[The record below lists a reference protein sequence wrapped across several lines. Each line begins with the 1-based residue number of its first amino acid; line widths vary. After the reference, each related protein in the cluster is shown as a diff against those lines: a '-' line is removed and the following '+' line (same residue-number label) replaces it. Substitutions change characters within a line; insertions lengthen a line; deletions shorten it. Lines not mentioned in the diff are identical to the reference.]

1 MHGCIN
7 SGAVMSESWRT
18 IVMMIV
24 SLLVLGCT
32 SSTTVNKPRTSADPA
47 AAPSSTSMLTTSDSL
62 HVLGQVPEFT
72 LLDQHNQSFDQW
84 RLWGKVWIADF
95 IFTRCTATCPQQ
107 TARFAELSRQLSD
120 ELKADRLQFVSFTVD
135 PNHDTPAVLESYA
148 KQHNA
153 DAASWTF
160 LTGERP
166 ALWSLCERGF
176 KLPVGE
182 QTENTTN
189 PFLHSTQFVLI
200 DQQGQIR
207 GYYDGLL
214 AEDVARLKKDAV
226 RIVNELKP
234 VPAALFDAYESLKQ
248 RRTQQLAQIEKEPV
262 FHQFSF
268 TDRLPESGIRFRNRV
283 VADAAKDYKATHYDH
298 GNGLVVADV
307 DGDGKHDLYFVSQ
320 LGGNELWR
328 NLGDGRFENI
338 TEKAG
343 VGVPG
348 RIGVTA
354 SFADLDNDGD
364 ADLFVT
370 TVRGGNLL
378 FENDGKGVFHDVTE
392 AAGVTYSGH
401 SSGVVCFDYNR
412 DGRLD
417 LFVCNVGVYTTDEKA
432 ADGSYVAHKD
442 AFAGHLKKER
452 NEPSLMYRNEGGLRF
467 VDVTNEVQLRDESWT
482 GDATPI
488 DANQDG
494 WLDLYVLNMQGHNEY
509 YENIGGQRFEK
520 RSREVFPKTP
530 WGAMGVKVFDFDN
543 DGQLDIYITDM
554 HSDMS
559 QEVGPDLEHLKAQM
573 TWPESL
579 LQTNGASIWGNALY
593 RRTAPGHFEEVS
605 DRVGAENYWPWGFS
619 VGDLNADGWD
629 DVFIAAAMNFPFR
642 YGINSLLLNQRG
654 EKFVPAEFALGVE
667 PRRGN
672 RTAVPWFKV
681 ECSGP
686 DKDHLDCKDRKGHVS
701 VWSSIGS
708 RSSVMF
714 DLDDDGDLDIVT
726 NDFGSEPMV
735 LVSDLAERAPKL
747 HWLTIKLVGTTSN
760 RDGLGATVKVTAG
773 SQSYLK
779 VLDGKSGYLSQS
791 VLPLYFGLGDAEQ
804 VETVEVT
811 WPNGRSQ
818 TVNGPIKAGT
828 ALEIREE

>member
-1 MHGCIN
+1 MTNPLRTTVAIALSVLIAGC
-7 SGAVMSESWRT
+7 S
-18 IVMMIV
+18 
-24 SLLVLGCT
+24 
-32 SSTTVNKPRTSADPA
+32 SSTTVTKPSIPAESPTTSSNTATTTSAP
-47 AAPSSTSMLTTSDSL
+47 LR
-62 HVLGQVPEFT
+62 VLGQVPAFE
-72 LLDQHNQSFDQW
+72 LIDQYGERFDQW

-107 TARFAELSRQLSD
+107 TARLADLSRQLGD
-120 ELKADRLQFVSFTVD
+120 ELKADRLRLVSFTVD
-135 PNHDTPAVLESYA
+135 PAHDTPAVLEAYG
-148 KQHNA
+148 KQHKA
-153 DAASWTF
+153 DEESWSF
-160 LTGERP
+160 VTGDRS

-182 QTENTTN
+182 QTENTAN
-189 PFLHSTQFVLI
+189 PFLHSTQFVLV

-214 AEDVARLKKDAV
+214 AEDVARLKKDAE
-226 RIVNELKP
+226 RIVQELKP

-248 RRTQQLAQIEKEPV
+248 RREQQLVQIEKEQV

-268 TDRLPESGIRFRNRV
+268 TDRRPESGIRFRNRV
-283 VADAAKDYKATHYDH
+283 VSDASKDYKATHYDH
-298 GNGLVVADV
+298 GNGLAVADV

-328 NLGDGRFENI
+328 NLGNGQFENI

-364 ADLFVT
+364 SDLFVT

-378 FENDGKGVFHDVTE
+378 FENDGEGVFRLITE
-392 AAGVTYSGH
+392 AAGVAYSGH

-432 ADGSYVAHKD
+432 ADGSYTAHKD
-442 AFAGHLKKER
+442 AFASHLKKER
-452 NEPSLMYRNEGGLRF
+452 NEPSLLYRNEGDLRF
-467 VDVTNEVQLRDESWT
+467 VEVSNEVQLRDESWT

-488 DANQDG
+488 DVNQDG

-520 RSREVFPKTP
+520 RSRDVFPKTP

-543 DGQLDIYITDM
+543 DGQLDLYITDM

-559 QEVGPDLEHLKAQM
+559 QEIGPEAEHLKAQM
-573 TWPESL
+573 IWPESL
-579 LQTNGASIWGNALY
+579 LQTNGASLWGNALY
-593 RRTAPGHFEEVS
+593 RRTGPSQFEEVS

-629 DVFIAAAMNFPFR
+629 DVFIAASMNFPFR

-654 EKFVPAEFALGVE
+654 EKFVAAEFALGVE

-672 RTAVPWFKV
+672 RTTVPWFEV
-681 ECSGP
+681 ECSGA

-714 DLDDDGDLDIVT
+714 DLDGDGDLDIVT
-726 NDFGSEPMV
+726 NDFGSEPIV
-735 LVSDLAERAPKL
+735 LISDLAERAAKL
-747 HWLTIKLVGTTSN
+747 NWLTVKLVGTASN

-773 SQSYLK
+773 TQSYLK

-804 VETVEVT
+804 VDALEII
-811 WPNGRSQ
+811 WPSGKTQ
-818 TVNGPIKAGT
+818 TANGPVKAGT

>member
-1 MHGCIN
+1 MTDQLQKI
-7 SGAVMSESWRT
+7 A
-18 IVMMIV
+18 IVAIITV
-24 SLLVLGCT
+24 ILGCNA
-32 SSTTVNKPRTSADPA
+32 STTAMKPPGQTARVT
-47 AAPSSTSMLTTSDSL
+47 AAPLDGGPTAGDS
-62 HVLGQVPEFT
+62 VRILGQVPEFD
-72 LLDQHNQSFDQW
+72 LHDQHGAPFNQW
-84 RLWGKVWIADF
+84 KLWGQVWIADF

-107 TARFAELSRQLSD
+107 TARLADLSHQLREELN
-120 ELKADRLQFVSFTVD
+120 ADRLHLVSFTVD
-135 PNHDTPAVLESYA
+135 PGHDTPSVLEAYA
-148 KQHNA
+148 RQYKA
-153 DAASWTF
+153 DDKSWSF
-160 LTGERP
+160 LTGERS
-166 ALWSLCERGF
+166 ALWSLCERDF

-182 QTENTTN
+182 HTENTAN
-189 PFLHSTQFVLI
+189 PFLHSTQFVLV

-214 AEDVARLKKDAV
+214 AEDVARLKRDAV
-226 RIVNELKP
+226 RVIHELKP
-234 VPAALFDAYESLKQ
+234 VPAQLFDAYESLME
-248 RRTQQLAQIEKEPV
+248 RRERQLVQIEQETV
-262 FHQFSF
+262 FHQFTF

-283 VADAAKDYKATHYDH
+283 VADAGKDYKATHYDH
-298 GNGLVVADV
+298 GNGVAIADV

-328 NLGDGRFENI
+328 NLGNGRFENI

-343 VGVPG
+343 VSVPG

-378 FENDGKGVFHDVTE
+378 FANDGTGVFHDVTD
-392 AAGVTYSGH
+392 AAGVSYAGH

-432 ADGSYVAHKD
+432 ADGSYIAHKD

-452 NEPSLMYRNEGGLRF
+452 NEPSLLYRNEGGLRF
-467 VDVTNEVQLRDESWT
+467 VEVSAEVQLRDESWA

-488 DANQDG
+488 DVNQDG

-509 YENIGGQRFEK
+509 YENIGGKRFEK

-543 DGQLDIYITDM
+543 DGMLDLYITDM

-559 QEVGPDLEHLKAQM
+559 QEVGPEAEHLKAQM
-573 TWPESL
+573 IWPESL

-593 RRTAPGHFEEVS
+593 RRTAPDTFEEVS
-605 DRVGAENYWPWGFS
+605 DRVGAENFWPWGLS

-629 DVFIAAAMNFPFR
+629 DVFIASAMNFPFR

-667 PRRGN
+667 PRRGG
-672 RTAVPWFKV
+672 RTAVPWFEV
-681 ECSGP
+681 DCSGA
-686 DKDHLDCKDRKGHVS
+686 DEKHLDCKDRTGRTV

-714 DLDDDGDLDIVT
+714 DLDNDGDLDIVT

-735 LVSDLAERAPKL
+735 LISDLAEKSPKL
-747 HWLTIKLVGTTSN
+747 NWLTVKLVGTTSN
-760 RDGLGATVKVTAG
+760 RDGLGATVTVTAG
-773 SQSYLK
+773 SKSYLK

-804 VETVEVT
+804 VDAVEVA
-811 WPNGRSQ
+811 WPSGKTQ
-818 TVNGPIKAGT
+818 TVTGPIAAKSAM
-828 ALEIREE
+828 EIRED